1 MPKRP
6 FILVLDDDIEIL
18 EMLQAALSDKYPVWA
33 EQDLLDVVGV
43 LQIKKPDLLIS
54 DLGLPILDGITLI
67 KSIRLEPAFAKLPIL
82 VISAYPERMV
92 QIPEGLVQGFLAK
105 PFSIQVLRER
115 VAELLKASGPENPT
129 EVSDSTRL

>member
-1 MPKRP
+1 MARRP
-6 FILVLDDDIEIL
+6 FILILDDDVDILEIL
-18 EMLQAALSDKYPVWA
+18 QTALSDKYHVWA

-67 KSIRLEPAFAKLPIL
+67 KSIRLDPAFQKLPIL

-92 QIPEGLVQGFLAK
+92 QIPEGLVQGFLPK
-105 PFSIQVLRER
+105 PFGIKDLRER
-115 VAELLKASGPENPT
+115 VAKLLQAALPPE
-129 EVSDSTRL
+129 E